1 MRRNV
6 YSSRR
11 KSNSTNLFATDVEEI
26 LNPNVITTKNA
37 NQKTVKNIG
46 IQIYSYETRGNSMTT
61 EIQSQKTI
69 IKNWGYKATNV
80 YIEKYYKFP
89 SFLIQNSKYSK
100 MKDSSKIAYMLF
112 KNEFR
117 RALHEKWI
125 DDDGLLYLEFTQADL
140 MDKLNCYQGKVKNIL
155 NELETYNLISV
166 VKGEFNPKTKKNE
179 KNKYYLLQPE
189 ISADDLFIQNSFDDD
204 LSENI
209 DNSTSYRDAEIARR
223 EKTAETLDNTGNA
236 EIARREKTAET
247 LDNTGNAEIA
257 QDYYINK
264 PLDTN
269 RHNIDTEKDRLQ
281 DQLLLDNFETIMTN
295 ESIATFVPER
305 VLNLIKT
312 FSSSYSEA
320 QKTVQTIHNA
330 KKKAEKES
338 GISIVFEELD
348 SYYVNAEQELYT
360 TLLKAYQKLKTEK
373 VENIQ
378 NLIFV
383 YVKNW
388 FIEKPI
394 TAKLANERRKE
405 SGSIPPVSVKNW
417 LE

>member
-1 MRRNV
+1 M
-6 YSSRR
+6 
-11 KSNSTNLFATDVEEI
+11 STEN
-26 LNPNVITTKNA
+26 
-37 NQKTVKNIG
+37 
-46 IQIYSYETRGNSMTT
+46 
-61 EIQSQKTI
+61 QSQKMI

-140 MDKLNCYQGKVKNIL
+140 MDKLNCYQGKVKTIL

-204 LSENI
+204 LSETI
-209 DNSTSYRDAEIARR
+209 DKSTSSR
-223 EKTAETLDNTGNA
+223 NA

-264 PLDTN
+264 SLDTK
-269 RHNIDTEKDRLQ
+269 RHLKDTET
-281 DQLLLDNFETIMTN
+281 DQLQNQVLLDNFVEIMK
-295 ESIATFVPER
+295 EDSINTFVPEK
-305 VLNLIKT
+305 VLSLIKT
-312 FSSSYSEA
+312 FSNTYEEA
-320 QKTVQTIHNA
+320 QQTVTTIHNA
-330 KKKAEKES
+330 KHKAEELEKT
-338 GISIVFEELD
+338 VVVYEELE
-348 SYYVNAEQELYT
+348 SYGIDADKGLYM
-360 TLLKAYQKLKTEK
+360 TLLKAYQKQKTEK
-373 VENIQ
+373 VNNLQ

-388 FIEKPI
+388 FIEKAI
-394 TAKLANERRKE
+394 AAKL
-405 SGSIPPVSVKNW
+405 
-417 LE
+417 

>member
-1 MRRNV
+1 M
-6 YSSRR
+6 
-11 KSNSTNLFATDVEEI
+11 STEN
-26 LNPNVITTKNA
+26 
-37 NQKTVKNIG
+37 
-46 IQIYSYETRGNSMTT
+46 
-61 EIQSQKTI
+61 QSQKMI

-140 MDKLNCYQGKVKNIL
+140 MDKLNCYQGKVKTIL

-204 LSENI
+204 LSETI
-209 DNSTSYRDAEIARR
+209 DKSTSSR
-223 EKTAETLDNTGNA
+223 NA
-236 EIARREKTAET
+236 EIARREETAKT

-264 PLDTN
+264 SLDTK
-269 RHNIDTEKDRLQ
+269 RHLKDTET
-281 DQLLLDNFETIMTN
+281 DQLQNQVLLDNFVEIMK
-295 ESIATFVPER
+295 EDSINTFVPEK
-305 VLNLIKT
+305 VLSLIKT
-312 FSSSYSEA
+312 FSNTYEEA
-320 QKTVQTIHNA
+320 QQTVTTIHKAKHKAEELEKTV
-330 KKKAEKES
+330 
-338 GISIVFEELD
+338 VVYEELE
-348 SYYVNAEQELYT
+348 SYGIDADKGLYM
-360 TLLKAYQKLKTEK
+360 TLLKAYQKQKTEK
-373 VENIQ
+373 VNNLQ

-388 FIEKPI
+388 FIEKAI
-394 TAKLANERRKE
+394 AAKLANE
-405 SGSIPPVSVKNW
+405 
-417 LE
+417 

>member
-1 MRRNV
+1 
-6 YSSRR
+6 
-11 KSNSTNLFATDVEEI
+11 
-26 LNPNVITTKNA
+26 
-37 NQKTVKNIG
+37 
-46 IQIYSYETRGNSMTT
+46 
-61 EIQSQKTI
+61 
-69 IKNWGYKATNV
+69 
-80 YIEKYYKFP
+80 
-89 SFLIQNSKYSK
+89 SKYSK

-140 MDKLNCYQGKVKNIL
+140 MDKLNCYQGKVKTIL

-204 LSENI
+204 LSETI
-209 DNSTSYRDAEIARR
+209 DKSTSSR
-223 EKTAETLDNTGNA
+223 NA

-264 PLDTN
+264 SLDTK
-269 RHNIDTEKDRLQ
+269 RHLKDTET
-281 DQLLLDNFETIMTN
+281 DQLQNQVLLDNFVEIMK
-295 ESIATFVPER
+295 EDSINTFVPEK
-305 VLNLIKT
+305 VLSLIKT
-312 FSSSYSEA
+312 FSNTYEEA
-320 QKTVQTIHNA
+320 QQTVTTIHNA
-330 KKKAEKES
+330 KHKAEELEKT
-338 GISIVFEELD
+338 VVVYEELE
-348 SYYVNAEQELYT
+348 SYGIDADKGLYM
-360 TLLKAYQKLKTEK
+360 TLLKAYQKQKTEK
-373 VENIQ
+373 VNNLQ

-388 FIEKPI
+388 FIEKAI
-394 TAKLANERRKE
+394 AA
-405 SGSIPPVSVKNW
+405 
-417 LE
+417 

>member
-1 MRRNV
+1 
-6 YSSRR
+6 
-11 KSNSTNLFATDVEEI
+11 
-26 LNPNVITTKNA
+26 
-37 NQKTVKNIG
+37 
-46 IQIYSYETRGNSMTT
+46 
-61 EIQSQKTI
+61 
-69 IKNWGYKATNV
+69 
-80 YIEKYYKFP
+80 
-89 SFLIQNSKYSK
+89 NSKYSK

-140 MDKLNCYQGKVKNIL
+140 MDKLNCYQGKVKTIL

-204 LSENI
+204 LSETI
-209 DNSTSYRDAEIARR
+209 DKSTSSR
-223 EKTAETLDNTGNA
+223 NA

-264 PLDTN
+264 SLDTK
-269 RHNIDTEKDRLQ
+269 RHLKDTET
-281 DQLLLDNFETIMTN
+281 DQLQNQVLLDNFVEIMK
-295 ESIATFVPER
+295 EDSINTFVPEK
-305 VLNLIKT
+305 VLSLIKT
-312 FSSSYSEA
+312 FSNTYEEA
-320 QKTVQTIHNA
+320 QQTVTTIHNA
-330 KKKAEKES
+330 KHKAEELEKT
-338 GISIVFEELD
+338 VVVYEELE
-348 SYYVNAEQELYT
+348 SYGIDADKGLYM
-360 TLLKAYQKLKTEK
+360 TLLKAYQKQKTEK
-373 VENIQ
+373 VNNLQ

-388 FIEKPI
+388 FIEKAI
-394 TAKLANERRKE
+394 AAKLANEQRE
-405 SGSIPPVSVKNW
+405 TFNELPTVSTENW

>member
-1 MRRNV
+1 M
-6 YSSRR
+6 
-11 KSNSTNLFATDVEEI
+11 
-26 LNPNVITTKNA
+26 
-37 NQKTVKNIG
+37 
-46 IQIYSYETRGNSMTT
+46 
-61 EIQSQKTI
+61 
-69 IKNWGYKATNV
+69 
-80 YIEKYYKFP
+80 
-89 SFLIQNSKYSK
+89 QNSKYSK

-140 MDKLNCYQGKVKNIL
+140 MDKLNCYQGKVKTIL

-204 LSENI
+204 LSETI
-209 DNSTSYRDAEIARR
+209 DKSTSSR
-223 EKTAETLDNTGNA
+223 NA

-264 PLDTN
+264 SLDTK
-269 RHNIDTEKDRLQ
+269 RHLKDTET
-281 DQLLLDNFETIMTN
+281 DQLQNQVLLDNFVEIMK
-295 ESIATFVPER
+295 EDSINTFVPEK
-305 VLNLIKT
+305 VLSLIKT
-312 FSSSYSEA
+312 FSNTYEEA
-320 QKTVQTIHNA
+320 QQTVTTIHNA
-330 KKKAEKES
+330 KHKAEELEKT
-338 GISIVFEELD
+338 VVVYEELE
-348 SYYVNAEQELYT
+348 SYGIDADKGLYM
-360 TLLKAYQKLKTEK
+360 TLLKAYQKQKTEK
-373 VENIQ
+373 VNNLQ

-388 FIEKPI
+388 FIEKAI
-394 TAKLANERRKE
+394 AAKLANEQRE
-405 SGSIPPVSVKNW
+405 TFN
-417 LE
+417 E

>member
-1 MRRNV
+1 M
-6 YSSRR
+6 
-11 KSNSTNLFATDVEEI
+11 STEF
-26 LNPNVITTKNA
+26 
-37 NQKTVKNIG
+37 
-46 IQIYSYETRGNSMTT
+46 
-61 EIQSQKTI
+61 QSQKMI

-189 ISADDLFIQNSFDDD
+189 ISADDLFIQNSLDDD

-209 DNSTSYRDAEIARR
+209 DNSTSYRDAKIARR
-223 EKTAETLDNTGNA
+223 EGTAETLDNTGNA
-236 EIARREKTAET
+236 EIARREKNAET

-264 PLDTN
+264 SLDTN
-269 RHNIDTEKDRLQ
+269 RHLKDTQ
-281 DQLLLDNFETIMTN
+281 SDQLQNQILLDNFVEIMKDD
-295 ESIATFVPER
+295 SINTFVPEK

-312 FSSSYSEA
+312 FSNSYEEA
-320 QKTVQTIHNA
+320 QQTVTTIHNA
-330 KKKAEKES
+330 KHKAEELEKT
-338 GISIVFEELD
+338 VVVYEELE
-348 SYYVNAEQELYT
+348 SYGIDADKGLYM
-360 TLLKAYQKLKTEK
+360 TLLKAYQKQKTEK
-373 VENIQ
+373 VNNLQ

-388 FIEKPI
+388 FAEKAI
-394 TAKLANERRKE
+394 AAKLQKYSE
-405 SGSIPPVSVKNW
+405 SRTPKVSTENW
-417 LE
+417 LN

>member
-1 MRRNV
+1 
-6 YSSRR
+6 
-11 KSNSTNLFATDVEEI
+11 
-26 LNPNVITTKNA
+26 
-37 NQKTVKNIG
+37 
-46 IQIYSYETRGNSMTT
+46 
-61 EIQSQKTI
+61 
-69 IKNWGYKATNV
+69 
-80 YIEKYYKFP
+80 
-89 SFLIQNSKYSK
+89 FLIQNSKYSK

-140 MDKLNCYQGKVKNIL
+140 MDKLNCYQGKVKTIL

-204 LSENI
+204 LSETI
-209 DNSTSYRDAEIARR
+209 DKSTSSR
-223 EKTAETLDNTGNA
+223 NA

-264 PLDTN
+264 SLDTK
-269 RHNIDTEKDRLQ
+269 RHLKDTET
-281 DQLLLDNFETIMTN
+281 DQLQNQVLLDNFVEIMK
-295 ESIATFVPER
+295 EDSINTFVPEK
-305 VLNLIKT
+305 VLSLIKT
-312 FSSSYSEA
+312 FSNTYEEA
-320 QKTVQTIHNA
+320 QQTVTTIHNA
-330 KKKAEKES
+330 KHKAEELEKT
-338 GISIVFEELD
+338 VVVYEELE
-348 SYYVNAEQELYT
+348 SYGIDADKGLYM
-360 TLLKAYQKLKTEK
+360 TLLKAYQKQKTEK
-373 VENIQ
+373 VNNLQ

-388 FIEKPI
+388 FIEKAI
-394 TAKLANERRKE
+394 AAKLANEQRE
-405 SGSIPPVSVKNW
+405 TFN
-417 LE
+417 

>member
-1 MRRNV
+1 M
-6 YSSRR
+6 
-11 KSNSTNLFATDVEEI
+11 STEN
-26 LNPNVITTKNA
+26 
-37 NQKTVKNIG
+37 
-46 IQIYSYETRGNSMTT
+46 
-61 EIQSQKTI
+61 QSQKMI

-140 MDKLNCYQGKVKNIL
+140 MDKLNCYQGKVKTIL

-204 LSENI
+204 LSETI
-209 DNSTSYRDAEIARR
+209 VKSTSSR
-223 EKTAETLDNTGNA
+223 NA

-264 PLDTN
+264 SLDTK
-269 RHNIDTEKDRLQ
+269 RHLKDTET
-281 DQLLLDNFETIMTN
+281 DQLQNQVLLDNFVEIMK
-295 ESIATFVPER
+295 EDSINTFVPEK
-305 VLNLIKT
+305 VLSLIKT
-312 FSSSYSEA
+312 FSNTYEEA
-320 QKTVQTIHNA
+320 QQTVTTIHKAKHKAEELEKTV
-330 KKKAEKES
+330 
-338 GISIVFEELD
+338 VVYEELE
-348 SYYVNAEQELYT
+348 SYGIDADKGLYM
-360 TLLKAYQKLKTEK
+360 TLLKAYQKQKTEK
-373 VENIQ
+373 VNNLQ

-388 FIEKPI
+388 FIEKAI
-394 TAKLANERRKE
+394 AAKLANEQRE
-405 SGSIPPVSVKNW
+405 TFNELPTVSTENW

>member
-1 MRRNV
+1 M
-6 YSSRR
+6 
-11 KSNSTNLFATDVEEI
+11 STEN
-26 LNPNVITTKNA
+26 
-37 NQKTVKNIG
+37 
-46 IQIYSYETRGNSMTT
+46 
-61 EIQSQKTI
+61 QSQKMI

-140 MDKLNCYQGKVKNIL
+140 MDKLNCYQGKVKTIL

-204 LSENI
+204 LSETI
-209 DNSTSYRDAEIARR
+209 DKSTSSR
-223 EKTAETLDNTGNA
+223 NA
-236 EIARREKTAET
+236 EIARREETAKT

-264 PLDTN
+264 SLDTK
-269 RHNIDTEKDRLQ
+269 RHLKDTET
-281 DQLLLDNFETIMTN
+281 DQLQNQVLLDNFVEIMK
-295 ESIATFVPER
+295 EDSINTFVPEK
-305 VLNLIKT
+305 VLSLIKT
-312 FSSSYSEA
+312 FSNTYEEA
-320 QKTVQTIHNA
+320 QQTVTTIHKAKHKAEELEKTV
-330 KKKAEKES
+330 
-338 GISIVFEELD
+338 VVYEELE
-348 SYYVNAEQELYT
+348 SYGIDADKGLYM
-360 TLLKAYQKLKTEK
+360 TLLKAYQKQKTEK
-373 VENIQ
+373 VNNLQ

-388 FIEKPI
+388 FIEKAI
-394 TAKLANERRKE
+394 AAKLAN
-405 SGSIPPVSVKNW
+405 
-417 LE
+417 

>member
-1 MRRNV
+1 M
-6 YSSRR
+6 
-11 KSNSTNLFATDVEEI
+11 STEF
-26 LNPNVITTKNA
+26 
-37 NQKTVKNIG
+37 
-46 IQIYSYETRGNSMTT
+46 
-61 EIQSQKTI
+61 QSQKMI

-89 SFLIQNSKYSK
+89 SFLIQNPKYSK

-140 MDKLNCYQGKVKNIL
+140 MDKLNCYQGKVKTIL

-166 VKGEFNPKTKKNE
+166 VKGKFNPKTKKNE

-204 LSENI
+204 LSETI
-209 DNSTSYRDAEIARR
+209 DKSTSSR
-223 EKTAETLDNTGNA
+223 NA
-236 EIARREKTAET
+236 EITRQEETAKT

-264 PLDTN
+264 SLDTK
-269 RHNIDTEKDRLQ
+269 RHLKDTETEQLQ
-281 DQLLLDNFETIMTN
+281 NQVLLDNFVEIMK
-295 ESIATFVPER
+295 EDSINTFVPEK
-305 VLNLIKT
+305 VLSLIKT
-312 FSSSYSEA
+312 FSNTYEEA
-320 QKTVQTIHNA
+320 QQTVTTIHNA
-330 KKKAEKES
+330 KHKAEGLEKT
-338 GISIVFEELD
+338 VVVYEELE
-348 SYYVNAEQELYT
+348 SYGIDADKGLYM
-360 TLLKAYQKLKTEK
+360 TLLKAYQKQKTEK
-373 VENIQ
+373 VNNLQ

-388 FIEKPI
+388 FIEKAI
-394 TAKLANERRKE
+394 AAKLANEQRE
-405 SGSIPPVSVKNW
+405 TFNELPTVNTENW

>member
-1 MRRNV
+1 M
-6 YSSRR
+6 
-11 KSNSTNLFATDVEEI
+11 STEF
-26 LNPNVITTKNA
+26 
-37 NQKTVKNIG
+37 
-46 IQIYSYETRGNSMTT
+46 
-61 EIQSQKTI
+61 QSQKMI

-125 DDDGLLYLEFTQADL
+125 DDDGLL
-140 MDKLNCYQGKVKNIL
+140 
-155 NELETYNLISV
+155 NLISV

-204 LSENI
+204 LSETI
-209 DNSTSYRDAEIARR
+209 DKSTSSRNAEIARR
-223 EKTAETLDNTGNA
+223 EETAKTLDNTGNA

-264 PLDTN
+264 SLDTK
-269 RHNIDTEKDRLQ
+269 RHLKDTET
-281 DQLLLDNFETIMTN
+281 DQLQNQVLLDNFVEIMK
-295 ESIATFVPER
+295 EDSINTFVPEK
-305 VLNLIKT
+305 VLSLIKT
-312 FSSSYSEA
+312 FSNTYEEA
-320 QKTVQTIHNA
+320 QQTVTTIHNA
-330 KKKAEKES
+330 KHKAEELEKT
-338 GISIVFEELD
+338 VVVYEELE
-348 SYYVNAEQELYT
+348 SYGIDADKGLYM
-360 TLLKAYQKLKTEK
+360 TLLKAYQKQKTEK
-373 VENIQ
+373 VNNLQ

-388 FIEKPI
+388 FVEKAI
-394 TAKLANERRKE
+394 AAKLANEQRE
-405 SGSIPPVSVKNW
+405 TFNELPTVSTENW

>member
-1 MRRNV
+1 M
-6 YSSRR
+6 
-11 KSNSTNLFATDVEEI
+11 STEF
-26 LNPNVITTKNA
+26 
-37 NQKTVKNIG
+37 
-46 IQIYSYETRGNSMTT
+46 
-61 EIQSQKTI
+61 QSQKMI

-89 SFLIQNSKYSK
+89 SFLIQNPKYSK

-140 MDKLNCYQGKVKNIL
+140 MDKLNCYQGKVKTIL

-166 VKGEFNPKTKKNE
+166 VKGKFNPKTKKNE

-204 LSENI
+204 LSETI
-209 DNSTSYRDAEIARR
+209 DKSTSSR
-223 EKTAETLDNTGNA
+223 NA
-236 EIARREKTAET
+236 EITRREETAKT

-264 PLDTN
+264 SLDTK
-269 RHNIDTEKDRLQ
+269 RHLKDTETEQLQ
-281 DQLLLDNFETIMTN
+281 NQVLLDNFVEIMK
-295 ESIATFVPER
+295 EDSINTFVPEK
-305 VLNLIKT
+305 VLSLIKT
-312 FSSSYSEA
+312 FSNTYEEA
-320 QKTVQTIHNA
+320 QQTVTTIHNA
-330 KKKAEKES
+330 KHKAEGLEKT
-338 GISIVFEELD
+338 VVVYEELE
-348 SYYVNAEQELYT
+348 SYGIDADKGLYM
-360 TLLKAYQKLKTEK
+360 TLLKAYQKQKTEK
-373 VENIQ
+373 VNNLQ

-388 FIEKPI
+388 FIEKAI
-394 TAKLANERRKE
+394 AAKLANEQRE
-405 SGSIPPVSVKNW
+405 TFNELPTVNTENW

>member
-1 MRRNV
+1 
-6 YSSRR
+6 
-11 KSNSTNLFATDVEEI
+11 
-26 LNPNVITTKNA
+26 
-37 NQKTVKNIG
+37 
-46 IQIYSYETRGNSMTT
+46 
-61 EIQSQKTI
+61 
-69 IKNWGYKATNV
+69 
-80 YIEKYYKFP
+80 
-89 SFLIQNSKYSK
+89 
-100 MKDSSKIAYMLF
+100 IAYMLF

-140 MDKLNCYQGKVKNIL
+140 MDKLNCYQGKVKTIL

-204 LSENI
+204 LSETI
-209 DNSTSYRDAEIARR
+209 DKSTSSR
-223 EKTAETLDNTGNA
+223 NA

-264 PLDTN
+264 SLDTK
-269 RHNIDTEKDRLQ
+269 RHLKDTET
-281 DQLLLDNFETIMTN
+281 DQLQNQVLLDNFVEIMK
-295 ESIATFVPER
+295 EDSINTFVPEK
-305 VLNLIKT
+305 VLSLIKT
-312 FSSSYSEA
+312 FSNTYEEA
-320 QKTVQTIHNA
+320 QQTVTTIHNA
-330 KKKAEKES
+330 KHKAEELEKT
-338 GISIVFEELD
+338 VVVYEELE
-348 SYYVNAEQELYT
+348 SYGIDADKGLYM
-360 TLLKAYQKLKTEK
+360 TLLKAYQKQKTEK
-373 VENIQ
+373 VNNLQ

-388 FIEKPI
+388 FIEKAI
-394 TAKLANERRKE
+394 AAKLANEQRE
-405 SGSIPPVSVKNW
+405 TFNELPTVSTENW

>member
-1 MRRNV
+1 
-6 YSSRR
+6 
-11 KSNSTNLFATDVEEI
+11 
-26 LNPNVITTKNA
+26 
-37 NQKTVKNIG
+37 
-46 IQIYSYETRGNSMTT
+46 
-61 EIQSQKTI
+61 
-69 IKNWGYKATNV
+69 
-80 YIEKYYKFP
+80 
-89 SFLIQNSKYSK
+89 KYSK

-140 MDKLNCYQGKVKNIL
+140 MDKLNCYQGKVKTIL

-204 LSENI
+204 LSETI
-209 DNSTSYRDAEIARR
+209 DKSTSSR
-223 EKTAETLDNTGNA
+223 NA

-264 PLDTN
+264 SLDTK
-269 RHNIDTEKDRLQ
+269 RHLKDTET
-281 DQLLLDNFETIMTN
+281 DQLQNQVLLDNFVEIMK
-295 ESIATFVPER
+295 EDSINTFVPEK
-305 VLNLIKT
+305 VLSLIKT
-312 FSSSYSEA
+312 FSNTYEEA
-320 QKTVQTIHNA
+320 QQTVTTIHNA
-330 KKKAEKES
+330 KHKAEELEKT
-338 GISIVFEELD
+338 VVVYEELE
-348 SYYVNAEQELYT
+348 SYGIDADKGLYM
-360 TLLKAYQKLKTEK
+360 TLLKAYQKQKTEK
-373 VENIQ
+373 VNNLQ

-388 FIEKPI
+388 FIEKAI
-394 TAKLANERRKE
+394 AAK
-405 SGSIPPVSVKNW
+405 
-417 LE
+417 

>member
-1 MRRNV
+1 MLKVFYSPLIHGIVHLLKIVNIYKFLRRRRNLM
-6 YSSRR
+6 
-11 KSNSTNLFATDVEEI
+11 STEN
-26 LNPNVITTKNA
+26 
-37 NQKTVKNIG
+37 
-46 IQIYSYETRGNSMTT
+46 
-61 EIQSQKTI
+61 QSQKMI

-140 MDKLNCYQGKVKNIL
+140 MDKLNCYQGKVKTIL

-204 LSENI
+204 LSETI
-209 DNSTSYRDAEIARR
+209 DKSTSSRNAEIARR
-223 EKTAETLDNTGNA
+223 EETAKTLDNTGNA

-247 LDNTGNAEIA
+247 LDNTGNAEIE

-264 PLDTN
+264 SLDTK
-269 RHNIDTEKDRLQ
+269 RHLKDTET
-281 DQLLLDNFETIMTN
+281 DQLQNQVLLDNFVEIMK
-295 ESIATFVPER
+295 EDSINTFVPEK
-305 VLNLIKT
+305 VLSLIKT
-312 FSSSYSEA
+312 FSNTYEES
-320 QKTVQTIHNA
+320 QQTVTTIHNA
-330 KKKAEKES
+330 KHKAEELEKT
-338 GISIVFEELD
+338 VVVYEELE
-348 SYYVNAEQELYT
+348 SYGIDADKGLYM
-360 TLLKAYQKLKTEK
+360 TLLKAYQKQKTEK
-373 VENIQ
+373 VNNLQ

-388 FIEKPI
+388 FVEKAI
-394 TAKLANERRKE
+394 AAKLANEQRE
-405 SGSIPPVSVKNW
+405 TFNELPTVSTENW